1 ALGCDLGPSPDF
13 AAIGKAYG
21 GNGVKAN
28 TGGRPVASAADLT
41 GAMDEAFKSTGI
53 FILHVLIDPLLKADM
68 ATFQDKSITMMDRM
82 GAVASGQTQP
92 FASTLRVKISRS
104 RNRSNERAGVYI
116 ARSRELSIR
125 RQLNNFPLAATIVAI
140 VQLQDTGGS
149 SSRPQH
155 ACSFSTQC
163 VMGEVV
169 CSSQQT
175 QRPSAADF
183 IFVGERGLELVHP
196 GDYSDYSASL
206 NQAEADAL
214 CEISFDDDAFSAPV
228 ADCVLGVCTCSET
241 WNPLAAT
248 EFQIVLQSPQRD
260 KGVVL
265 MAVWHSEDAEDAV
278 RNIWEKLEVSE
289 QLAVKGSDAY
299 RSVRARVRALAE
311 VEKSHYHVLAFLK
324 LLVSNDYIRR
334 APADEALVQEIG
346 KLALDL
352 RVKECDSCPICL
364 EAIAAEDAVM
374 RCSGAGGG
382 LHQLHHYFH
391 AECLREWIRTAS
403 NPKCPMCRSNLQLN
417 GARLECFLEGTATL
431 SDDERTYLQALL
443 DGASARQDWSDMNF
457 IERTGYAGSLAASA
471 AAGFAQVFFVR
482 SGYWASGGLAPRTD
496 LRLAQLAGAGAAVA
510 FRIWRGR

>member
-1 ALGCDLGPSPDF
+1 MA
-13 AAIGKAYG
+13 
-21 GNGVKAN
+21 
-28 TGGRPVASAADLT
+28 
-41 GAMDEAFKSTGI
+41 E
-53 FILHVLIDPLLKADM
+53 VL
-68 ATFQDKSITMMDRM
+68 
-82 GAVASGQTQP
+82 
-92 FASTLRVKISRS
+92 
-104 RNRSNERAGVYI
+104 
-116 ARSRELSIR
+116 
-125 RQLNNFPLAATIVAI
+125 
-140 VQLQDTGGS
+140 
-149 SSRPQH
+149 
-155 ACSFSTQC
+155 
-163 VMGEVV
+163 

-183 IFVGERGLELVHP
+183 IFVGDCGLELVHP
-196 GDYSDYSASL
+196 GDYSDCSASL
-206 NQAEADAL
+206 NQTGADAL
-214 CEISFDDDAFSAPV
+214 REVSFDSDTFSAPV

-241 WNPLAAT
+241 WSPLAAT
-248 EFQIVLQSPQRD
+248 EFQIVLQSPEERG

-265 MAVWHSEDAEDAV
+265 MAVFSSEDAEAAV
-278 RNIWEKLEVSE
+278 RNIWEKLELSE
-289 QLAVKGSDAY
+289 QLAMKSSDAY
-299 RSVRARVRALAE
+299 RSVRARVGAQAA
-311 VEKSHYHVLAFLK
+311 VEKSHYDVVAFLK
-324 LLVSNDYIRR
+324 LLVSKDFCL
-334 APADEALVQEIG
+334 PTADEALVQEIG
-346 KLALDL
+346 TLALDL

-471 AAGFAQVFFVR
+471 AAGFAQVLFLR
-482 SGYWASGGLAPRTD
+482 SGWASGGLAPRTD

-510 FRIWRGR
+510 FRVWRGR

>member
-1 ALGCDLGPSPDF
+1 
-13 AAIGKAYG
+13 
-21 GNGVKAN
+21 
-28 TGGRPVASAADLT
+28 
-41 GAMDEAFKSTGI
+41 M
-53 FILHVLIDPLLKADM
+53 
-68 ATFQDKSITMMDRM
+68 
-82 GAVASGQTQP
+82 
-92 FASTLRVKISRS
+92 
-104 RNRSNERAGVYI
+104 
-116 ARSRELSIR
+116 
-125 RQLNNFPLAATIVAI
+125 
-140 VQLQDTGGS
+140 
-149 SSRPQH
+149 
-155 ACSFSTQC
+155 
-163 VMGEVV
+163 
-169 CSSQQT
+169 
-175 QRPSAADF
+175 
-183 IFVGERGLELVHP
+183 GERGLELVHP

-391 AECLREWIRTAS
+391 AECLREWILGRSGHEQKLGTITAPYPS
-403 NPKCPMCRSNLQLN
+403 DPSCPFVSCEDPDGLQPEVPHVSEQSAVERCPL
-417 GARLECFLEGTATL
+417 GVLPRRLSMRPSRAYP
-431 SDDERTYLQALL
+431 DETKFVGLVPVQ
-443 DGASARQDWSDMNF
+443 
-457 IERTGYAGSLAASA
+457 IERECKSCSCCIPARFLC
-471 AAGFAQVFFVR
+471 VI
-482 SGYWASGGLAPRTD
+482 GL
-496 LRLAQLAGAGAAVA
+496 
-510 FRIWRGR
+510 